1 MKNIITLTSLIILII
16 TSFLVLKYYY
26 IHYWNYMFNTNTKW
40 NKHIEKLRLAIYSIT
55 IPLILLFFKEII
67 TQNYDYS
74 FLNLLKVFSTVIIF
88 LIMILITIIM
98 LRDSLVTKFVP
109 LIQRNNF
116 TKNNNIPD
124 SIIKEDENLI
134 ESSFNAFNHK
144 YFKGKFET
152 YIALINYTPLG
163 L

>member
-1 MKNIITLTSLIILII
+1 
-16 TSFLVLKYYY
+16 
-26 IHYWNYMFNTNTKW
+26 MFNTNTKW

>member
-1 MKNIITLTSLIILII
+1 
-16 TSFLVLKYYY
+16 
-26 IHYWNYMFNTNTKW
+26 
-40 NKHIEKLRLAIYSIT
+40 
-55 IPLILLFFKEII
+55 
-67 TQNYDYS
+67 
-74 FLNLLKVFSTVIIF
+74 
-88 LIMILITIIM
+88 M

-144 YFKGKFET
+144 YFKGNFET

-163 L
+163 SNQEKLVWINKKGKTNNRNNTSNIRTLIEFISIFYETDENQTIENIINEYFIDTNNKNFIINNSISKWKKDPANYLEIIRSDMKTILKFG